1 MVLVTEL
8 KINRIYDLL
17 GFPFIKRKIILRSSV
32 EITLLFY
39 MLILIISIIFFNGL
53 KFLILK
59 ENKILV
65 RHEVLEIQEKIEVMN
80 GNLSKD
86 SNFGIIDDNFY
97 FRIYKNNQ
105 LIFVSDNNF
114 EKIKI
119 ENYIISKTKDLYV
132 KNDFFGKIEIFKVLE
147 EEEEFIE
154 GMFLLTVFINILS
167 FIILVLIIKKFHKNL
182 TKPFKNIKKTMNELK
197 IGNLILL
204 ENKGNN
210 DEFDKLADTFNQM
223 IERVENSYNVQS
235 RFVSDASHELRTPL
249 SIIKGNIDMLNKW
262 GKNDK
267 TILDEAILTIK
278 QEVDEMTSLI
288 EKLLFIAKGENTQKI
303 LKIEDFDIDKL
314 FDEIIEEYTLTN
326 SDVIFNKKSKNLII
340 KGDKLLVK
348 QMLRA
353 LIDNGIKYSIEKE
366 ITLGLFEED
375 RAIYIKDKGFGIAE
389 ENLNK
394 IFDRFYRVDSHR
406 NKNLGGT
413 GLGLSIVKL
422 IADLNNYKIQVKS
435 ELGKGT
441 TFIISV

>member
-1 MVLVTEL
+1 MSLR
-8 KINRIYDLL
+8 KIINRIYDLL

-182 TKPFKNIKKTMNELK
+182 TKPFKNIEKTMNELK

>member
-1 MVLVTEL
+1 MSLR
-8 KINRIYDLL
+8 KIINRIYDLL

-59 ENKILV
+59 ENRILV
-65 RHEVLEIQEKIEVMN
+65 RHEVLDIQEKIEVMN

-86 SNFGIIDDNFY
+86 SNFGISDDNFY

-182 TKPFKNIKKTMNELK
+182 TKPFKNIEKTMNELK

>member
-1 MVLVTEL
+1 MSLR
-8 KINRIYDLL
+8 KIINRIYDLL

-32 EITLLFY
+32 EIALLFY

-59 ENKILV
+59 ENRILV
-65 RHEVLEIQEKIEVMN
+65 RHEVLDIQEKIEVMN

-114 EKIKI
+114 EKIKK
-119 ENYIISKTKDLYV
+119 ENYIISRTKDLYV

-182 TKPFKNIKKTMNELK
+182 TKPFKNIEKTMNELK

-288 EKLLFIAKGENTQKI
+288 EKLLFIAKGQNTQKI

>member
-1 MVLVTEL
+1 MSLR
-8 KINRIYDLL
+8 KIINRIYDLL

-59 ENKILV
+59 ENRILV

-182 TKPFKNIKKTMNELK
+182 TKPFKNIEKTMNELK

-288 EKLLFIAKGENTQKI
+288 EKLLFIAKGQNTQKI

-394 IFDRFYRVDSHR
+394 IFDRFYRIDSHR

>member
-1 MVLVTEL
+1 MSLR
-8 KINRIYDLL
+8 KIINRIYDLL

-39 MLILIISIIFFNGL
+39 MLILIISVIFFNGL

-59 ENKILV
+59 ENRILV
-65 RHEVLEIQEKIEVMN
+65 RHEVLDIQEKIEVMN

-182 TKPFKNIKKTMNELK
+182 TKPFKNIEKTMNELK

>member
-1 MVLVTEL
+1 MSLR
-8 KINRIYDLL
+8 KIINRIYDLL

-59 ENKILV
+59 ENRILV

-182 TKPFKNIKKTMNELK
+182 TKPFKNIEKTMNELK